1 VIEHCPYCGT
11 VQDTSSFYEKRERK
25 EPVIEE
31 VEEEVEEDLD
41 EVVIGTDD
49 YGDAIQEMG
58 YDEEHL
64 ESDWDEH
71 LSDAEREIDEAI
83 AEREKLSE
91 MTEEDA
97 EDELVMTQMRQSHE
111 THRADLDEIIGDK
124 ESRRHLQD
132 QDVELSASDAGIRED
147 IFKITGEDGILPGQ
161 EVEVEFIPDNT
172 VVGNVLKDSAEVTD
186 FTVEDEGGF
195 PTPPVVEES
204 VEEAPSSE
212 VDDESDSEDTED
224 TEDAVDKS
232 TSERRRP
239 VRRRGNGDE

>member
-1 VIEHCPYCGT
+1 
-11 VQDTSSFYEKRERK
+11 
-25 EPVIEE
+25 
-31 VEEEVEEDLD
+31 
-41 EVVIGTDD
+41 
-49 YGDAIQEMG
+49 MG

-224 TEDAVDKS
+224 TEDSVDKS